1 MAFSTMNQFQN
12 QTEKVIQLSRYTT
25 TINDIINHYLPTE
38 IRYTDFSLNT
48 LVERTH
54 KQFFNFDYDFYC
66 DDSKVK
72 DKFEQDFLLTYL
84 NDYIGYETLGM
95 FRARLLSHLNTNMYW
110 YKRMYERIMQGDDP
124 FINQNEKIGD
134 SRILNIGENEEKQQN
149 ANSHTQTSDTT
160 NTNSTTTTD
169 ETTKNDSESIHSDNP
184 QVTIKTHDYASTMER
199 ATEKGTGKTKTGQNV
214 QTTSKGVAD
223 STQKVNDKRDRKE
236 KEEEEKENVRT
247 GLTGMSRAD
256 AIQKY
261 ADQIFNLEKMLI
273 DSCKGMFLKVW

>member
-1 MAFSTMNQFQN
+1 M
-12 QTEKVIQLSRYTT
+12 SRYTT
-25 TINDIINHYLPTE
+25 TINDIINHYLPEE

-48 LVERTH
+48 LVEKTH
-54 KQFFNFDYDFYC
+54 KQFFNFKYDFYC
-66 DDSKVK
+66 DDVKVK

-110 YKRMYERIMQGDDP
+110 YTRMYERIVQGDDP
-124 FINQNEKIGD
+124 FTNQRETIGD
-134 SRILNIGENEEKQQN
+134 SRILSVGENEEKKQN
-149 ANSHTQTSDTT
+149 TKAHTQTTDTINT
-160 NTNSTTTTD
+160 NTNTDTTD
-169 ETTKNDSESIHSDNP
+169 IIKNDSESIHSDNP
-184 QVTIKTHDYASTMER
+184 QVTIKTGDYASTMER
-199 ATEKGTGKTKTGQNV
+199 ATEKTNDNSKTKQNT
-214 QTTSKGVAD
+214 QTTNKSISD
-223 STQKVNDKRDRKE
+223 FTQDINDKRERKE

-261 ADQIFNLEKMLI
+261 SEQIFNLEKMLI

>member
-1 MAFSTMNQFQN
+1 M
-12 QTEKVIQLSRYTT
+12 SRYTT
-25 TINDIINHYLPTE
+25 TINDIINHYLPEE
-38 IRYTDFSLNT
+38 IRYTDFSLNV

-54 KQFFNFDYDFYC
+54 KQFFNFEYDFYC
-66 DDSKVK
+66 DDTKIR

-110 YKRMYERIMQGDDP
+110 YTKMYERIVEGDNP

-134 SRILNIGENEEKQQN
+134 SRILNVGENEEKKQN
-149 ANSHTQTSDTT
+149 TKAHTKTTDAIKANT
-160 NTNSTTTTD
+160 NTETTD
-169 ETTKNDSESIHSDNP
+169 TIKNDSESIHSDNP
-184 QVTIKTHDYASTMER
+184 QVTIKTGDYASTMER
-199 ATEKGTGKTKTGQNV
+199 DTEKTTDHSKTKQNT
-214 QTTSKGVAD
+214 QTTNNGVSD
-223 STQKVNDKRDRKE
+223 FTQDINDKRERKE

-261 ADQIFNLEKMLI
+261 SEQIFNLEKMLI

>member
-1 MAFSTMNQFQN
+1 M
-12 QTEKVIQLSRYTT
+12 IQLSRYTT
-25 TINDIINHYLPTE
+25 TINDIINHYLPDE

-54 KQFFNFDYDFYC
+54 KQFFNFEYDFYC

-110 YKRMYERIMQGDDP
+110 YTRMYERIIQGDDP
-124 FINQNEKIGD
+124 FINQSEKIGD
-134 SRILNIGENEEKQQN
+134 SRFLKVGEYEKKFQKTDLYTKTFDKV
-149 ANSHTQTSDTT
+149 HTDSRTT
-160 NTNSTTTTD
+160 NDKKTTN
-169 ETTKNDSESIHSDNP
+169 NSESIHSDNP
-184 QVTIKTHDYASTMER
+184 QVTIKTHDYASSMER
-199 ATEKGTGKTKTGQNV
+199 ATEKDTDRTITV
-214 QTTSKGVAD
+214 QKAD
-223 STQKVNDKRDRKE
+223 STNKGTIDTKQGVNDKRGRKE
-236 KEEEEKENVRT
+236 TEDEHKYNIRT

-261 ADQIFNLEKMLI
+261 SEQIFNLEKMLI

>member
-1 MAFSTMNQFQN
+1 M
-12 QTEKVIQLSRYTT
+12 IQLSRYTT
-25 TINDIINHYLPTE
+25 TINDIINHYLPDE

-54 KQFFNFDYDFYC
+54 KQFFNFEYDFYC

-110 YKRMYERIMQGDDP
+110 YTRMYERIIQGDDP
-124 FINQNEKIGD
+124 FINQSEKIGD
-134 SRILNIGENEEKQQN
+134 SRILNVGENEEKQQN
-149 ANSHTQTSDTT
+149 ANSHTQTNSQTQTNDTT
-160 NTNSTTTTD
+160 NTNSSTKTN

-184 QVTIKTHDYASTMER
+184 QVTIKTHDYASTMDR
-199 ATEKGTGKTKTGQNV
+199 ATEKGSTTENGTGKTKTVQNV
-214 QTTSKGVAD
+214 QTTSKGVSD

-247 GLTGMSRAD
+247 GLTGISRAD

-261 ADQIFNLEKMLI
+261 SEQIFNLEKMLI